1 MTPKQRARTIEKAMK
16 ITIASLESHLA
27 WTYGT
32 KKAAFHKKA
41 IAEYCTLLVLLSTLY

>member
-1 MTPKQRARTIEKAMK
+1 MTSKERARILEKAIRLTMV
-16 ITIASLESHLA
+16 SLESHLA

-41 IAEYCTLLVLLSTLY
+41 IAEYVELLSCLAKLY